1 MNFLYVAIVVS
12 AWSSNPLLRR
22 AFIDRVGETADGSA
36 TYVLWNS
43 FAAAI
48 VALIASYRVK
58 LAPIAPVGEPALLGM
73 VLCTALLGVVSTYLM
88 NIMLAADN
96 PGKVICVVSGTNNIV
111 VYLLGSLFYGRLSG
125 TGLLGAALIG
135 AGIVL
140 ITRAKQ
146 GAIDQ

>member
-1 MNFLYVAIVVS
+1 MNVLYVAIVVS

-22 AFIDRVGETADGSA
+22 AFIDRVGETADGA
-36 TYVLWNS
+36 AAFVLWNS
-43 FAAAI
+43 IACTAI
-48 VALIASYRVK
+48 ALIASYRSK
-58 LAPIAPVGEPALLGM
+58 LVPIAPVGEPALLGM
-73 VLCTALLGVVSTYLM
+73 VLGTALLGVVSTYLM

-146 GAIDQ
+146 VPVD

>member
-1 MNFLYVAIVVS
+1 V
-12 AWSSNPLLRR
+12 
-22 AFIDRVGETADGSA
+22 
-36 TYVLWNS
+36 
-43 FAAAI
+43 
-48 VALIASYRVK
+48 
-58 LAPIAPVGEPALLGM
+58 PIAPVGEPALIGM
-73 VLCTALLGVVSTYLM
+73 VLGTALLGVVSTYLM

-146 GAIDQ
+146 VPVD